1 MEGVPA
7 LREVGI
13 LDGILSLVHSSFTL
27 GSSPTA
33 QQLHVLLHR
42 LTQFIH
48 FLGARG
54 LNCSLAPPCPQIL
67 TALSQGLRRVGEVLK
82 LTSSTVT
89 WEPYLFK
96 KGEQCLLW
104 FIAETLYIL

>member
-1 MEGVPA
+1 MVGGSAHAE
-7 LREVGI
+7 REVGI

-48 FLGARG
+48 FLGGKRDSIVAW
-54 LNCSLAPPCPQIL
+54 SPPCPPDPDCPL
-67 TALSQGLRRVGEVLK
+67 PKVSAGWVRS
-82 LTSSTVT
+82 
-89 WEPYLFK
+89 
-96 KGEQCLLW
+96 
-104 FIAETLYIL
+104 